1 MAQTPSQK
9 AATGKYRQKN
19 GRKQVNLE
27 LTSEDRARWQAYA
40 DRQGLSLTAM
50 VRDCVRRC
58 LEGQTTNVPAPRT
71 PVSQGI
77 EGMEGMD

>member
-9 AATGKYRQKN
+9 ATTGKYRQKN

-27 LTSEDRARWQAYA
+27 LTSEDRDRWQTYA

-58 LEGQTTNVPAPRT
+58 MEGQATVPASRT